1 MKRSDR
7 HKTDK
12 QTEKQVPNQSQQNNG
27 NKSDDNLFSKYV
39 SKDKVD
45 QGKKFFSGKLTEYN
59 TQLQKENKILKEK
72 FTNLRMGSGRQ
83 EKDPD
88 RKRPIIPI
96 IVTGILLLPI
106 TILLAFLLITNFLPD
121 ENEMNNIA
129 TNEASEESEGADGSE
144 GSEDGEGSED
154 TTDEETEVADEDG
167 EESDEDVDVAEDIP
181 NQEETEPEIQT
192 TADYSSAQ
200 RQQLQRA
207 AQNAVNE
214 KNAELAERREQEALA
229 RQRAAEEEARRQAEQ
244 AQAQAEAEAQNETE
258 EDDNAEEGEEGSETE
273 PPTAGNAV
281 HTVTAEDNL
290 YRIAIQYYGDGSAA
304 NVQRIRDANGLAG
317 DNLEVGQ
324 QLTIP

>member
-7 HKTDK
+7 HKTNRESQDHDL
-12 QTEKQVPNQSQQNNG
+12 EKTRENMKAQ
-27 NKSDDNLFSKYV
+27 SDD
-39 SKDKVD
+39 DKARSNSVKND
-45 QGKKFFSGKLTEYN
+45 KLEQGKKFVSTKLSAYN
-59 TQLQKENKILKEK
+59 TQLKKENKILKEK
-72 FTNLRMGSGRQ
+72 FTNFRSGNREQ
-83 EKDPD
+83 NDNQD

-121 ENEMNNIA
+121 ETDTNRIA
-129 TNEASEESEGADGSE
+129 SNDATEDTEEES
-144 GSEDGEGSED
+144 
-154 TTDEETEVADEDG
+154 TDEETDTEDSETISDETDVATDDEED
-167 EESDEDVDVAEDIP
+167 EESTDVAEEIP
-181 NQEETEPEIQT
+181 EQTEEPEIQT

-229 RQRAAEEEARRQAEQ
+229 RQRAAEEEARRQAQ
-244 AQAQAEAEAQNETE
+244 AQQEQEQEQEQENEEETE
-258 EDDNAEEGEEGSETE
+258 DTDSEETPS
-273 PPTAGNAV
+273 AGGQV
-281 HTVTAEDNL
+281 HTVTGEDNL

-304 NVQRIRDANGLAG
+304 NIQRIREANGISG

-324 QLTIP
+324 TLTIP

>member
-12 QTEKQVPNQSQQNNG
+12 QTQNQDQEQTKHNQQTNDNNA
-27 NKSDDNLFSKYV
+27 FSKYV
-39 SKDKVD
+39 SKDKLE
-45 QGKKFFSGKLTEYN
+45 QGKKFFRGKLTAYN
-59 TQLQKENKILKEK
+59 SQLQKENKILKEK
-72 FTNLRMGSGRQ
+72 FTNLRTGNARQ
-83 EKDPD
+83 EKDPE

-121 ENEMNNIA
+121 ESDMNRIA
-129 TNEASEESEGADGSE
+129 SSETEEADVDNSEETDEDTETTDSETEDAEADETDTPEDTEIADG
-144 GSEDGEGSED
+144 ED
-154 TTDEETEVADEDG
+154 T
-167 EESDEDVDVAEDIP
+167 EESDVD
-181 NQEETEPEIQT
+181 EELPEQVSEPEIAT
-192 TADYSSAQ
+192 TADYSSAK

-214 KNAELAERREQEALA
+214 KNAELAHRREQEALA
-229 RQRAAEEEARRQAEQ
+229 RARQAEEEAKRQAE
-244 AQAQAEAEAQNETE
+244 ASNETE
-258 EDDNAEEGEEGSETE
+258 NNPDETEQTEDTENAET
-273 PPTAGNAV
+273 PTAGGAT

-304 NVQRIRDANGLAG
+304 NVQRIREANGLSG
-317 DNLEVGQ
+317 DNLELGQ